1 MTLITKSLLALLFVA
16 SACAA
21 DRDEL
26 QSRRQRAAATFP
38 DGVLLVHARSA
49 PDEEADGFRQDPAFY
64 YFTGLEN
71 TVGAILA
78 IDGRSR
84 ESWLFLPARAPYGKI
99 LSPEGSPD
107 SAAVRKA
114 GVQHVSEWSELEG
127 FLAAA
132 SGARLP
138 LYYVGENAVAELPPN
153 LRSACGPGGG
163 RL

>member
-1 MTLITKSLLALLFVA
+1 MLCLLLVA

-26 QSRRQRAAATFP
+26 QSRRQHAASTFP
-38 DGVLLVHARSA
+38 DGILLVHARSA

-71 TVGAILA
+71 TVGGILA

-84 ESWLFLPARAPYGKI
+84 ESWLFLPTRAPCWKI
-99 LSPEGSPD
+99 LPPEGSPD
-107 SAAVRKA
+107 SPAVRKA
-114 GVQHVSEWSELEG
+114 GIQHVADWSELDG

-138 LYYVGENAVAELPPN
+138 LYYVGELRVHAEPE
-153 LRSACGPGGG
+153 
-163 RL
+163 